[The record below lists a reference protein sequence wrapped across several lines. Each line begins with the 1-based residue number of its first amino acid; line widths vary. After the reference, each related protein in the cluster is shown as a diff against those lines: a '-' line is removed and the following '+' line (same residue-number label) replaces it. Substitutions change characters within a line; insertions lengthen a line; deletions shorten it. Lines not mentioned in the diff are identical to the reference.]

1 MPDSRRSPTLRR
13 RRLSAILRELRARDG
28 RTAKEVAAVLEWP
41 ASKLTHMERNE
52 WKLPRVHDIRAL
64 LDVYGVSGERER
76 DELFRLA
83 RDGRQR
89 GWWHAYREMLSESYS
104 TYIGLESEAETL
116 LIYQPLVIPGLLQTD
131 DYARALI
138 QAGPAEVDSAGVE
151 QRVDVRRERQAIL
164 AADHPVRVW
173 AVIDEAALRR
183 SGGGPEIMRKQLQHV
198 AGMARSARV
207 TVQMIPF
214 TAGLHAGVTGGSFTI
229 LQFPDAADQDAVY
242 VDTFA
247 GELFVE
253 ELEEVGRFHL
263 AFRHL
268 VGAAL
273 SPMDT
278 LAAISAEAAGA

>member
-1 MPDSRRSPTLRR
+1 MPDSRHSPTVRR
-13 RRLSAILRELRARDG
+13 RRLSAILRQLRKEDG
-28 RTAKEVAAVLEWP
+28 RTAKEVADVLEWP
-41 ASKLTHMERNE
+41 PSKLTHMERNE

-64 LDVYGVSGERER
+64 LDVYGVSDERQR
-76 DELFRLA
+76 DELLRLA

-104 TYIGLESEAETL
+104 TYIGLEAEAATL
-116 LIYQPLVIPGLLQTD
+116 LIYQPLVIPGLLQTE

-138 QAGPAEVDSAGVE
+138 QAGPAEVDEAGIE
-151 QRVDVRRERQAIL
+151 QRIKVRRERQAIL
-164 AADHPVRVW
+164 TGDDPVRIW

-183 SGGGPEIMRKQLQHV
+183 LGGDPDVKRRQLAHI
-198 AGMARSARV
+198 AEMARSARV
-207 TVQMIPF
+207 TLQMIPF
-214 TAGLHAGVTGGSFTI
+214 AAGLHAGVTGGSFTI

-253 ELEEVGRFHL
+253 EPEEVGRFHL

-278 LAAISAEAAGA
+278 LAMIAAEVAGT